1 MPALQ
6 QDYELQALLAV
17 GAMAEVWRGL
27 DVQRGTP
34 VAIKVLH
41 SHLRRQTE
49 VRSLFLA
56 EQQLVTALP
65 RHPGVVHGLYSDDT
79 AERPYLVMSLAPGV
93 DLRRWVAP
101 IVGGT
106 LGSSATAA
114 VERAALP
121 RSVAFAVVRH
131 TALAAAHLHQQGWV
145 HGDIGPTNIIVADAL
160 PTATVLRQPASV
172 VLCDLGIMR
181 RIGETGPVRGTHAY
195 MAPEQVRGEAWTA
208 ATDVFALGTLL
219 WELVRGEHLF
229 HRGPTFLSAA
239 AVVEAAVPPLG
250 DRALD
255 ALLLRMLSKTVASRM
270 ASATDVVAA
279 LDNLS
284 H

>member
-6 QDYELQALLAV
+6 QDYELQSLLAV

-27 DVQRGTP
+27 DIQRGTP
-34 VAIKVLH
+34 VAVKVLH

-65 RHPGVVHGLYSDDT
+65 LHPGVVHGLHCNDADQ
-79 AERPYLVMSLAPGV
+79 RPYLVMSLAPGY

-101 IVGGT
+101 VVGGT
-106 LGSSATAA
+106 FGSGTAAA
-114 VERAALP
+114 VERTALP
-121 RSVAFAVVRH
+121 RAVALAVVRA
-131 TALAAAHLHQQGWV
+131 TAAAAAHLHQQGWV
-145 HGDIGPTNIIVADAL
+145 HGDIGPSNIIVADAD
-160 PTATVLRQPASV
+160 AAAAALRQPTSV

-181 RIGETGPVRGTHAY
+181 RIGAPGPVRGTHAY
-195 MAPEQVRGEAWTA
+195 MAPEQVRGEAWTT

-219 WELVRGEHLF
+219 WELVRGERLF

-239 AVVEAAVPPLG
+239 AVVEAAVPPIG

-255 ALLLRMLSKTVASRM
+255 GLLASMLAKAPTARMPN
-270 ASATDVVAA
+270 ATAVVAA
-279 LDNLS
+279 LDALAR
-284 H
+284 